1 VAAANNGAAAMSTI
15 FAAID
20 TNLLAF
26 AAAVLVGFL
35 CMGAVTLA
43 IGAWEEMHR

>member
-1 VAAANNGAAAMSTI
+1 MSTL

-26 AAAVLVGFL
+26 AASVLVGGML
-35 CMGAVTLA
+35 MAAVACA
-43 IGAWEEMHR
+43 IGAWEEMHL